1 MLVKLNFSSNKPIVH
16 ILQAFNA
23 IINDP
28 SITSAAT
35 LETAAVAGW
44 AAGIRTGLQYSTS
57 EIFRTADESKVR
69 SHLSDTN
76 AVTTDIKW
84 TIQSQVHDAPNS
96 HIYFNMVNTVTPAL
110 QVQLRYAK
118 DNNITSEMSTRN
130 SSPSVDLNVATN
142 TSGTATSNIGSL
154 FASGPT
160 LLIPSAQ
167 LSLITTAWMYLVND
181 CLILAF
187 THSQPSLLTGF
198 GNTYNNSVA
207 YTGPFIFSQYDRYD
221 NYNTDTNSIAPLMY
235 TNLAKTTVGAGF
247 GGGYGTSDWSR
258 VENVNAAT
266 GADTAFRVAHLVNI
280 NPSTTQ
286 SFPILS
292 NEQVNWGSG
301 TRNTSQYPLTTQQ
314 VGVSTDPSALTMGRL
329 IHTTAFTKF
338 PSADLLTEGFG
349 MLPLRWSNSSKNN
362 IGGVAR
368 GGIYIFNGEYSPG
381 DTFTYNGKSYMVWP
395 TWSGYSDRVGL
406 AIPKE

>member
-1 MLVKLNFSSNKPIVH
+1 MLVKLNFSSSKPIAQ

-44 AAGIRTGLQYSTS
+44 ATSIRTGLQYSTS

-76 AVTTDIKW
+76 ATTTDIKW

-96 HIYFNMVNTVTPAL
+96 HIYFSMFNNSTTQL
-110 QVQLRYAK
+110 QVQLGYAK
-118 DNNITSEMSTRN
+118 NNNITSEMSTRN
-130 SSPSVDLNVATN
+130 SSPGVDLNVATN
-142 TSGTATSNIGSL
+142 TSGTATSNIGST
-154 FASGPT
+154 FANGST

-167 LSLITTAWMYLVND
+167 FTTITTAWMYLVND

-187 THSQPSLLTGF
+187 THQQPNLLTGF
-198 GNTYNNSVA
+198 GNTYSNSA
-207 YTGPFIFSQYDRYD
+207 YYTGPFIFSQYDRYD
-221 NYNTDTNSIAPLMY
+221 KYNTDTNSIAPLMY
-235 TNLAKTTVGAGF
+235 TNLAKTAGAGF
-247 GGGYGTSDWSR
+247 GGGYTSPDWSR
-258 VENVNAAT
+258 VENVNAS

-301 TRNTSQYPLTTQQ
+301 TRNTSQYALTTQQ
-314 VGVSTDPSALTMGRL
+314 VGVATDASALTMGRL

-349 MLPLRWSNSSKNN
+349 MLPLRWSNFSKNN